1 MKPAAIEEIRAVL
14 ADPAA
19 AEDAF
24 SRVADPIRGA
34 RDYTWV
40 GIYRV
45 NAGGTAIVSW
55 SGPGEPAHYQ

>member
-19 AEDAF
+19 ADAF
-24 SRVADPIRGA
+24 SRVAELIRGA
-34 RDYTWV
+34 LDHRCV

-45 NAGGTAIVSW
+45 NAGGIAICVMERAW
-55 SGPGEPAHYQ
+55 

>member
-19 AEDAF
+19 EDTF

-45 NAGGTAIVSW
+45 NAGGIAIVSW

>member
-14 ADPAA
+14 ADP

-34 RDYTWV
+34 RDYRWV

-45 NAGGTAIVSW
+45 NAGGIAIVSW
-55 SGPGEPAHYQ
+55 SRPGEPAHYQ

>member
-14 ADPAA
+14 TDPAA
-19 AEDAF
+19 ADAF
-24 SRVADPIRGA
+24 SRVAELIRGA
-34 RDYTWV
+34 RDYRWV

-45 NAGGTAIVSW
+45 NAGGIAIVSW